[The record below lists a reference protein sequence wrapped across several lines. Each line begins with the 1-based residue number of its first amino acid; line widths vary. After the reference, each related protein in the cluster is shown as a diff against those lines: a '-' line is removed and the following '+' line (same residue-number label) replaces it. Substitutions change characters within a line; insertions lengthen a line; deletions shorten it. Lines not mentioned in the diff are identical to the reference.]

1 MPSSAK
7 ARFSTLLRIGLICI
21 IVNVVLLYIIINFVV
36 IPYLDRG
43 RSPEEF
49 EQMFHRKQASSFVHT
64 VETPLSIR
72 TATQVHATVDSSV
85 VPNPSA
91 YFCDT
96 QSCSL

>member
-43 RSPEEF
+43 RSRSPEVF
-49 EQMFHRKQASSFVHT
+49 EEMFYRKQTPPLVHT
-64 VETPLSIR
+64 VETPLSIS
-72 TATQVHATVDSSV
+72 TATHATGTCKTHALSI
-85 VPNPSA
+85 
-91 YFCDT
+91 
-96 QSCSL
+96 